1 MSKLTA
7 NVKQLKKEDRLHFR
21 NVGTL
26 LTLDDES
33 SFQQKPNLLGECKGI
48 DVKIK
53 DGKFLEVGPNLAPE
67 DGYQTIDAS
76 KSVMLPGLVDCHVH
90 PIFAGSRATETIQ
103 KAQGATYE
111 EIYQSGGGISKS
123 CRLTREASNQELK
136 LLLEKRVKNFLEQ
149 GVTTL
154 EVKTGY
160 GLSEHE
166 ELRQLELCLELWNE
180 KTAMPYMVPTYLAP
194 HGGSPEHNSL
204 DSYLDGLIQQTPL
217 VKSRYDTLKGANP
230 KIGTLRFDIFIEKGY
245 FSKAQGEKWI
255 KEGLKQGFNA
265 IIHAD
270 EFSESGGGQLACE
283 LAEWLKKES
292 NIDYGKICSVDH
304 GQFIS
309 EKTLKALA
317 KYEIPLVLLP
327 LTSFFSEIPYR
338 ETTKLRE
345 AGVTPVI
352 ATDFNPGSAPI
363 QSIWLACFLA
373 LTRSKLTKEEIIR
386 GVTIE
391 ASKAL
396 GLDLLIGKIKKGYV
410 ANCITIQG
418 EDSDCF
424 FDSPVGTHVESVYY
438 T

>member
-1 MSKLTA
+1 MTSK
-7 NVKQLKKEDRLHFR
+7 VKQLKKEDQLHFR
-21 NVGTL
+21 NIGTL
-26 LTLDDES
+26 LTLDEET
-33 SFQQKPNLLGECKGI
+33 SFQQKPNLLGECNGI

-53 DGKFLEVGPNLAPE
+53 DGQFLEIGPNLPHEEGFEA
-67 DGYQTIDAS
+67 IDAS
-76 KSVMLPGLVDCHVH
+76 KLLMLPGLVDCHVH
-90 PIFAGSRATETIQ
+90 PIFAGSRATETIL
-103 KAQGATYE
+103 KSQGATYE

-136 LLLEKRVKNFLEQ
+136 QLLEKRVQNFLEQ
-149 GVTTL
+149 GVTAL

-160 GLSEHE
+160 GLSEQE
-166 ELRQLELCLELWNE
+166 ELRQLELCLDLWNE
-180 KTAMPYMVPTYLAP
+180 NSAMPYMVPTYLAP
-194 HGGSPEHNSL
+194 HGTSPEHDSL
-204 DSYLDGLIQQTPL
+204 DSYLAGLLQQTPL
-217 VKSRYDTLKGANP
+217 VKSRYEDLRGANP
-230 KIGTLRFDIFIEKGY
+230 KIGLLRYDIFIEKGY
-245 FSKAQGEKWI
+245 FSKVQGGKWI

-292 NIDYGKICSVDH
+292 NSAYGKICSVDH

-309 EKTLKALA
+309 DKTLKDLA
-317 KYEIPLVLLP
+317 KHDIPLVLLP

-338 ETTKLRE
+338 ETTKLRQ

-386 GVTIE
+386 GVTVE

-396 GLDLLIGKIKKGYV
+396 GLDQILGKIKKGYV

-418 EDSDCF
+418 DDSDCF
-424 FDSPVGTHVESVYY
+424 FDSPVGTHLESVYY